1 MVVILAISSVVI
13 FYALRSAPGGP
24 SGGGV
29 LSALS
34 SQEVR
39 QAYEKRLGL
48 DQPIYTQYFIYLGHI
63 ATGDLGT
70 SLVNGT
76 PITELLKTHARNS
89 LILGLTALLLSY
101 LIAIPLGVLA
111 AVKRNTWVDELAMGG
126 AILGMGIP
134 NF

>member
-1 MVVILAISSVVI
+1 MLLILLISSVVI

-29 LSALS
+29 LSPLS

-48 DQPIYTQYFIYLGHI
+48 DQAIYTQYFIYLGHI
-63 ATGDLGT
+63 ATGDLDT

-76 PITELLKTHARNS
+76 PITELLKVHARHR
-89 LILGLTALLLSY
+89 LILGLSALLLAYFSA
-101 LIAIPLGVLA
+101 LPLGVLA
-111 AVKRNTWVDELAMGG
+111 TV
-126 AILGMGIP
+126 
-134 NF
+134 